1 MSALTRKAT
10 RGELFFKSLLEIYIS
25 PSSCPKCFLSSR
37 GGDDGQ
43 LDGAQLDF
51 MAGQLAAVIN

>member
-1 MSALTRKAT
+1 M
-10 RGELFFKSLLEIYIS
+10 S
-25 PSSCPKCFLSSR
+25 PSLCHKCFLSSR
-37 GGDDGQ
+37 GGDDVQ